1 MSKQS
6 KLELEKAAIKN
17 YLLPFLNLHKQ
28 HPFLPGA
35 QNIKGQSA
43 FIGIEESE
51 LGEFRQ
57 GYQKVCKTA
66 ALDLLK
72 EDEVIENISKLP
84 FNSTDAV
91 MVVGDSHA
99 DDLQGW
105 FEIFRHLLEIGVDD
119 ASFKVLN
126 NAVYGSTS
134 VDVLRRIDRDLSL
147 AKPEWVII
155 ALGSHDAQM
164 LHGIGDRSLV
174 SLAEFYENISTIES
188 MIQEVTPNPIIWV
201 TPPPAVTELMEDMPM
216 FSGVLYEKKLAP
228 YREVMAGK
236 SGYVV
241 DPMGKRM
248 GRPAEAWNYLPDGFH
263 LSLSG
268 HIETVKWLLRA
279 LTSEQK

>member
-1 MSKQS
+1 MSRQT
-6 KLELEKAAIKN
+6 KLELELAAIKN

-28 HPFLPGA
+28 YPFLPGA

-43 FIGIEESE
+43 FIGIDE
-51 LGEFRQ
+51 LALADFRQ
-57 GYQKVCKTA
+57 SYKNVCKIA

-72 EDEVIENISKLP
+72 EDEIIENVSRLP
-84 FNSTDAV
+84 FNTTDTI

-105 FEIFRHLLEIGVDD
+105 FEIFRHLLEIGVDE
-119 ASFKVLN
+119 ASFKILN

-147 AKPEWVII
+147 NKPEWVII

-164 LHGIGDRSLV
+164 LHGTGDRTLV

-201 TPPPAVTELMEDMPM
+201 TPPPVVTELMEDMPM
-216 FSGVLYEKKLAP
+216 FSGVLYERKLAP
-228 YREVMAGK
+228 YREVIAGK
-236 SGYVV
+236 SGYII
-241 DPMGKRM
+241 DPLGNRM
-248 GRPAEAWNYLPDGFH
+248 GRPAEAWNYLADGFH
-263 LSLSG
+263 LSTSG
-268 HIETVKWLLRA
+268 HIETVKWLLRG
-279 LTSEQK
+279 LN